1 MGTQFWWFYDV
12 LIVAVAGGVIYHAA
26 AKGFNQMVFRL
37 IGCILAFV
45 IGGLGSWGLSEPI
58 YHAIYQHECEEK
70 IQVSLEG
77 QDLYQLT
84 AEYIT
89 DHTDAADTDAE
100 TISTEIQSAVDG
112 TEISD
117 TLLVGVS
124 GMLTSLTESRL
135 NPKPDAGIY
144 ECLAK
149 NVDSTRYI
157 LSQFEAEDRMG
168 MAVELEKI
176 YIRPDYTRMV
186 GLAAFLIL
194 EAVIAIIVGII
205 SASIGDKEELMHVR
219 KLNRPLAV
227 LAGLLEAA
235 AWLLTITAVIRLMV
249 SATDNMM
256 MLFNEETIDK
266 TFLFKYIF
274 QMIK

>member
-37 IGCILAFV
+37 IGCILAVV

-58 YHAIYQHECEEK
+58 YHAIYQHECEET
-70 IQVSLEG
+70 IQVALEG

-89 DHTDAADTDAE
+89 NHTDAADTNAE
-100 TISTEIQSAVDG
+100 TIRTEIQSSADG
-112 TEISD
+112 NGISD
-117 TLLVGVS
+117 TLLLGVS
-124 GMLTSLTESRL
+124 GMLTSLTENSV
-135 NPKPDAGIY
+135 NPKPDVNMQ
-144 ECLAK
+144 ECMT
-149 NVDSTRYI
+149 NDMDTFRYI
-157 LSQFEAEDRMG
+157 LTQFNAEDRSA
-168 MAVELEKI
+168 MAGEIERI
-176 YIRPDYTRMV
+176 YIRPDYIRMI
-186 GLAAFLIL
+186 GFAAFLIL

-205 SASIGDKEELMHVR
+205 SASVGDKEELMHVG

-227 LAGLLEAA
+227 LVGILEAA
-235 AWLLTITAVIRLMV
+235 AWLLTITAAICLMV

-256 MLFNEETIDK
+256 LLFNEETIEN
-266 TFLFKYIF
+266 TLIFKYVF
-274 QMIK
+274 RMI